1 MKNVLLETWDKGKGY
16 LTKAGT
22 IIFAGC
28 ILIWYLGAYG
38 PEGMVEEMSESY
50 LASIGSV
57 VSNLFA
63 FHGFATWEAGAA
75 VLSGVL
81 AKEAVVSTIGVLYG
95 LPDVSAEAEDAVET
109 AEAMLGTDMATAF
122 NTMSAIAFM
131 IFSQL
136 YTPCVTA
143 LGTIK
148 KEAGSWKWMI
158 FAAVYMFAVAW
169 VVSLLVYQIGTALGF

>member
-1 MKNVLLETWDKGKGY
+1 M
-16 LTKAGT
+16 
-22 IIFAGC
+22 
-28 ILIWYLGAYG
+28 
-38 PEGMVEEMSESY
+38 
-50 LASIGSV
+50 
-57 VSNLFA
+57 
-63 FHGFATWEAGAA
+63 
-75 VLSGVL
+75 
-81 AKEAVVSTIGVLYG
+81 LYG

-131 IFSQL
+131 VFSQL

-143 LGTIK
+143 LGTLK